1 MQFGHSILW
10 LSFGAVVLSTVLI
23 YQMYRLAL
31 RLTSQASIAGLAAGF
46 VAVNPTFVFYSPT
59 LYCENLFAVLMFMAL
74 LLALGPGA
82 AKESCLPWWQWALS
96 GACFG
101 AAMLTRGDARL
112 YLPVFAALCLVL
124 HKWGRRAI
132 VNGLVWI
139 LALGLVVFPWVVRN
153 RLVYGEWIGT
163 SSFAG
168 HIFYLGHNPGPRE
181 AGHGLDGTTDL
192 ESSKKGYQL
201 GLQYIRESSL
211 RVLIKDVVRATR
223 EHYLRSGNYAFA
235 ASTMVPKYSLLG
247 IAEFPPRWPIT
258 MTPGRYT
265 ALNQVMWLHRLT
277 YFYFVLLLG
286 TLISVCFSQRY
297 SLSMWLSLYGMIALN
312 GVGFCVVIGYGDAR
326 FRYLAEVL
334 FCVLTAMAVVEM
346 AGRLE
351 RWRESRDHGKR
362 GQPTDDQE
370 EPILVTKKSSASWA

>member
-1 MQFGHSILW
+1 
-10 LSFGAVVLSTVLI
+10 
-23 YQMYRLAL
+23 
-31 RLTSQASIAGLAAGF
+31 
-46 VAVNPTFVFYSPT
+46 VNPTFVFYSPT
-59 LYCENLFAVLMFMAL
+59 LLSEHLFAVLMFMAL
-74 LLALGPGA
+74 LLGLGPAGA
-82 AKESCLPWWQWALS
+82 AKEPRLPWWQWALS

-124 HKWGRRAI
+124 NKWGRSAI

-139 LALGLVVFPWVVRN
+139 LALGLVVFPWEVRN
-153 RLVYGEWIGT
+153 RLVYGWWIGT
-163 SSFAG
+163 CSMGG

-181 AGHGLDGTTDL
+181 EGHDLDGLTDVETT
-192 ESSKKGYQL
+192 KKGYQL
-201 GLQYIRESSL
+201 GLQYIRDSSL

-235 ASTMVPKYSLLG
+235 ESTKVPEYSLLG
-247 IAEFPPRWPIT
+247 KAEFPPRWGTT

-277 YFYFVLLLG
+277 YFYYVLLLG
-286 TLISVCFSQRY
+286 ALVSVCFSQHY
-297 SLSMWLSLYGMIALN
+297 SLPMWLSLYGMIALN

-334 FCVLTAMAVVEM
+334 FCVLTAVAVVEV

-351 RWRESRDHGKR
+351 GWRESRDYGTR
-362 GQPTDDQE
+362 AQLGR
-370 EPILVTKKSSASWA
+370 